1 MNLLIIDD
9 EPLIL
14 NTVYDQLKKEDLNM
28 ERIDMAG
35 SAQEA
40 RNMLEKNYY
49 HIFLCD
55 IVMPGEDGITF
66 AKWVLEKYPECKFIF
81 LTAHADFEYMKEAIS
96 MQSFDY
102 ILQPAEKGELIGVIK
117 RAVMQI
123 SIERK
128 NQELMDTGSFFSNRE
143 REILDGNAMRYLTG
157 LTRDDSFFKRL
168 LKREGGDSE
177 VRYLPFLVQ
186 ILKRNSSWAEEERGL
201 LRSIY
206 QNIIDEIMQPFQTGN
221 IIVLRNDS
229 VGNFIAVI
237 LFGQNSICDRDR
249 FMEQLEDMR
258 VFFQKLI
265 RLEIVIYCGEFCE
278 YEDLSDMCRQL
289 LAEQNDNVSR
299 VSKIYQVG
307 QISGSKGDQ
316 EGLDGKIASW
326 RTLLNQNRFMDFK
339 HSFTHW
345 LNYYSGMGKVNK
357 DMLMKLHQGISEMLL
372 ACMAAMDIDSV
383 EVFDENLAYYDFMYC
398 WKQMDEMTEAISY
411 VVDRLYA
418 LSNHTD
424 SKDAVQSTI
433 RHIRQNIDSD
443 ILVSELA
450 ERVGMNPE
458 YLTRIFKK
466 STGYSLKKFIDNEK
480 MEVAKMLLATTNL
493 PVTIVSGRVG
503 YANYSNFTR
512 SFKQIVGCT
521 PTEFR
526 EENTAGIPDR
536 KGQKSS
542 HDK

>member
-14 NTVYDQLKKEDLNM
+14 NTVYDQLQKEELNI
-28 ERIDMAG
+28 EKIDRAG
-35 SAQEA
+35 SALEA
-40 RNMLEKNYY
+40 RNMLEKTYY

-66 AKWVLEKYPECKFIF
+66 AKWVLRKYPKCKFIF

-102 ILQPAEKGELIGVIK
+102 ILQPAAKSELIHVIK
-117 RAVMQI
+117 RAMMQI

-128 NQELMDTGSFFSNRE
+128 NQELMDTGSFFFDRE

-157 LTRDDSFFKRL
+157 LTKDDSFFRRL
-168 LKREGGDSE
+168 LKREGGIFSE
-177 VRYLPFLVQ
+177 FYLPFLVQ
-186 ILKRNSSWAEEERGL
+186 ILNRDSSWKEEERSL

-206 QNIIDEIMQPFQTGN
+206 QNIIDEIMQPLQTGN
-221 IIVLRNDS
+221 IIILRNDS
-229 VGNFIAVI
+229 VGNFITIVM
-237 LFGQNSICDRDR
+237 FGQNSICDREK
-249 FMEQLEDMR
+249 FEEQLENMR

-265 RLEIVIYCGEFCE
+265 RLEIAIYYGDFCK
-278 YEDLSDMCRQL
+278 YEELSDMCRQL
-289 LAEQNDNVSR
+289 LSEQNANVR
-299 VSKIYQVG
+299 QVSKIYQVG
-307 QISGSKGDQ
+307 QISGLKGNN

-326 RTLLNQNRFMDFK
+326 RTLLNQNRLMDFK
-339 HSFTHW
+339 YSLIHY
-345 LNYYSGMGKVNK
+345 LNYYSNADEVNK
-357 DMLMKLHQGISEMLL
+357 NVLMRLHQGVSEMLIS
-372 ACMAAMDIDSV
+372 CMAAMDIDSA

-398 WKQMDEMTEAISY
+398 WKQVDEMKEAIVY
-411 VVDRLYA
+411 VVDRLYE
-418 LSNHTD
+418 LSD
-424 SKDAVQSTI
+424 QKSGRDVVQSTI
-433 RHIRQNIDSD
+433 HYIRQNIDSD

-466 STGYSLKKFIDNEK
+466 TTGYSLKKFIDNEK
-480 MEVAKMLLATTNL
+480 MEAAKMLLTTTNL
-493 PVTIVSGRVG
+493 PVTIVSERVG

-512 SFKQIVGCT
+512 SFKQIVGYT

-526 EENTAGIPDR
+526 GAAKIPGKKD
-536 KGQKSS
+536 QKSS
-542 HDK
+542 YDR